1 MALQQ
6 LNYKRTLPSPPR
18 HQGLRPASY
27 MLLLSAL
34 DKGWRI
40 VDVELTLAKDKSGL
54 LYIITLRHPAS
65 SVHREMILP
74 CTALTEN
81 VLTDIRTDD

>member
-1 MALQQ
+1 
-6 LNYKRTLPSPPR
+6 
-18 HQGLRPASY
+18 

-40 VDVELTLAKDKSGL
+40 VDVELTLAKDRSGL
-54 LYIITLRHPAS
+54 LYIITMQHPAS